1 MDYAQIITIH
11 RPAAGYLPS
20 RHTKSGKIQIA
31 QISIKKNF
39 AYFLI
44 YLPGKYSDSRLVAKM
59 Q

>member
-1 MDYAQIITIH
+1 MDYAQIIIIH
-11 RPAAGYLPS
+11 RPAAGSLAS

-44 YLPGKYSDSRLVAKM
+44 FLPGKYSDSGLVAKM